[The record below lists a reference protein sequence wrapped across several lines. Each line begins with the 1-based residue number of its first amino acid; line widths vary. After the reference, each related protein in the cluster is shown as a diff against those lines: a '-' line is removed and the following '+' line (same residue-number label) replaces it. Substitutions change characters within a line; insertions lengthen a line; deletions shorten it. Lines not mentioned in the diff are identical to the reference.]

1 MLETLFIA
9 SLIFLFL
16 SRSKKKRRPRTFD
29 GKLQELIQTEN
40 VNRANAQAIKN
51 YLLATIASNNN
62 DEEKFSDIQIAKA
75 QEILDKAGPAALYWM
90 SDIAA
95 QLAFLSAAQLN
106 NIPTNVNNELGE
118 GATAE
123 EIINLVV
130 RV

>member
-40 VNRANAQAIKN
+40 VNRANAQAIKD

-62 DEEKFSDIQIAKA
+62 DEEKFSDVQIGKA

-106 NIPTNVNNELGE
+106 NIPTNVNNELCE

-123 EIINLVV
+123 EIVNLVV

>member
-40 VNRANAQAIKN
+40 VNRANAQAIKD

-62 DEEKFSDIQIAKA
+62 DEEKFSDVQIGKA

-90 SDIAA
+90 SDIAS

-106 NIPTNVNNELGE
+106 NIPTNVNNELGQ